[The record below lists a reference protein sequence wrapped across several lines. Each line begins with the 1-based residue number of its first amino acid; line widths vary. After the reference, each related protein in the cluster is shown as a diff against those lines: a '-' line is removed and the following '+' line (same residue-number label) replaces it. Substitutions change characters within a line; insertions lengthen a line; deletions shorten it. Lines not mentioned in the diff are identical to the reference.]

1 MKSPLPA
8 DYAPWGKGVGAP
20 ERDASGKIIK
30 RGILSAPACDFLS
43 LTRRDGI

>member
-30 RGILSAPACDFLS
+30 RGILGLLFCFL
-43 LTRRDGI
+43 DPIV